1 MKLILL
7 GLIGLTALVSS
18 QSQCNP
24 NEYDTCGNFI
34 RQLGYTKTCDTK
46 TSCRDCVGCNQ
57 ACPWIGACNT
67 MPGCTV
73 NDYIQAGNIIK
84 QKKNSLGWLNLCCEN
99 QYPQYAK
106 CVGCQHANIFGILC
120 DWVYPPLKQ
129 TLIWQG
135 VQFAKSEN
143 NENIDADWAKKE
155 NFPIYAKQESFPIY
169 AKQPLSVRNDL
180 LNGDNKYL
188 LLFGMELF
196 GLGLIAALVLLT
208 FIIGLICCL
217 CHKRSRI
224 AQTYKKIIPYDST
237 TDQDSESGL
246 IN

>member
-1 MKLILL
+1 MESILL
-7 GLIGLTALVSS
+7 VLIGVLALVSS
-18 QSQCNP
+18 QSQCDP
-24 NEYDTCGNFI
+24 REYETCGNFI
-34 RQLGYTKTCDTK
+34 KQLGYGKTCDTK

-84 QKKNSLGWLNLCCEN
+84 QKKNALGWLNLCCDN
-99 QYPQYAK
+99 HANAKYAK
-106 CVGCQHANIFGILC
+106 CVGCQQANIFGILC

-135 VQFAKSEN
+135 VQFANK
-143 NENIDADWAKKE
+143 ENIVVDKDFAKKE
-155 NFPIYAKQESFPIY
+155 NFPIYAKQENFPIY
-169 AKQPLSVRNDL
+169 AKQPLSIGQDI
-180 LNGDNKYL
+180 LNGDNTNL
-188 LLFGMELF
+188 VLFGIEIF
-196 GLGLIAALVLLT
+196 ALGLIGGLILLSI
-208 FIIGLICCL
+208 IIGAVCCL
-217 CHKRSRI
+217 CNKKSKF

>member
-18 QSQCNP
+18 QKKCNP
-24 NEYDTCGNFI
+24 NEYEICGNFI
-34 RQLGYTKTCDTK
+34 KELGYGKTCDTK
-46 TSCRDCVGCNQ
+46 TSCRDCIGCNQ
-57 ACPWIGACNT
+57 ACVWPGSCNK

-84 QKKNSLGWLNLCCEN
+84 QKKSSLGWLNLCCEN

-106 CVGCQHANIFGILC
+106 CVGCQQANIWNILC
-120 DWVYPPLKQ
+120 GAVYPPLKQ
-129 TLIWQG
+129 ALVLKKQATNLKKKATNFFRG
-135 VQFAKSEN
+135 FFAESGN
-143 NENIDADWAKKE
+143 NDNI
-155 NFPIYAKQESFPIY
+155 ITFPIY
-169 AKQPLSVRNDL
+169 AKQPLSVKEDL
-180 LNGDNKYL
+180 LNDDNKYL
-188 LLFGMELF
+188 LLFGLELF

-208 FIIGLICCL
+208 FIIGIICCL

-224 AQTYKKIIPYDST
+224 SQTYKKIIRYDS